1 MMYHAAAD
9 RYEKM
14 PVRHAGK
21 TGLMLPVISLA
32 LWQLG
37 SIWPA
42 TLGDFGCV

>member
-21 TGLMLPVISLA
+21 TGLMWPVMSL
-32 LWQLG
+32 G
-37 SIWPA
+37 
-42 TLGDFGCV
+42 